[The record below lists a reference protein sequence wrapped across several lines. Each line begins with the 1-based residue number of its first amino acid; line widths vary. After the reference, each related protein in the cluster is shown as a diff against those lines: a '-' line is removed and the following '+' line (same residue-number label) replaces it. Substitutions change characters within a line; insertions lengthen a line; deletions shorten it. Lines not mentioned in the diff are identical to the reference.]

1 VQDAVNLGW
10 KLAQVVKGAS
20 PESLLDSPVVKNICF
35 RVKTSFT
42 GRLVWRAAMA
52 AKVTCGHVLKLVPKA
67 PSEAI

>member
-1 VQDAVNLGW
+1 
-10 KLAQVVKGAS
+10 
-20 PESLLDSPVVKNICF
+20 VKNICF

-67 PSEAI
+67 PSDAI